1 MTALRGDW
9 IFPTRIHF
17 GAGRLAE
24 LPRLAQGLGLTH
36 LLIVTDRG
44 LVATGIPQAVRDSL
58 AAGGIAATV
67 HAEIGENPTTEHV
80 VVAAAAFDDAGCD
93 GVVALGGGSGLDA
106 GKAAALHARN
116 PGSLL
121 RFAWPN
127 EVRDAVPAAPVIAIP
142 TTAGT
147 GAEAE
152 ASSMITDGGVK
163 YAIAHPT
170 MLPRAVLADP
180 QLTAALPP
188 RLTAATGMDAMS
200 HNLEALCV
208 DSFHPMADALA
219 LKGIEFGARYLPR
232 AVADGGDEEA
242 RAYLMVAAIMGAT
255 AFGKGLGAMHALSH
269 AIGGRLGAHHGT
281 TNAVLMPYVLA
292 FNGPALK
299 EKLERVAA
307 ALGLPGRGA
316 APLVAWTRRLNATL
330 GIPASLAALGVTPAH
345 IDDLA
350 PLAAKDGCA
359 ATNPVPLTEAAC
371 RRLLEQAISGDEP
384 AA

>member
-1 MTALRGDW
+1 
-9 IFPTRIHF
+9 
-17 GAGRLAE
+17 
-24 LPRLAQGLGLTH
+24 
-36 LLIVTDRG
+36 
-44 LVATGIPQAVRDSL
+44 
-58 AAGGIAATV
+58 
-67 HAEIGENPTTEHV
+67 
-80 VVAAAAFDDAGCD
+80 
-93 GVVALGGGSGLDA
+93 
-106 GKAAALHARN
+106 
-116 PGSLL
+116 
-121 RFAWPN
+121 
-127 EVRDAVPAAPVIAIP
+127 
-142 TTAGT
+142 
-147 GAEAE
+147 
-152 ASSMITDGGVK
+152 
-163 YAIAHPT
+163 
-170 MLPRAVLADP
+170 
-180 QLTAALPP
+180 
-188 RLTAATGMDAMS
+188 
-200 HNLEALCV
+200 
-208 DSFHPMADALA
+208 
-219 LKGIEFGARYLPR
+219 
-232 AVADGGDEEA
+232 
-242 RAYLMVAAIMGAT
+242 MVAAIMGAT

>member
-1 MTALRGDW
+1 MAALRGDW

-36 LLIVTDRG
+36 VLIVTDRG
-44 LVATGIPQAVRDSL
+44 LVATGIPQAVEDTL
-58 AAGGIAATV
+58 TAGGVAATV
-67 HAEIGENPTTEHV
+67 HAEIAENPTTEHV
-80 VVAAAAFDDAGCD
+80 VAAAAAFEEAGCD

-106 GKAAALHARN
+106 GKAAALFARN
-116 PGSLL
+116 SGSLL

-127 EVRDAVPAAPVIAIP
+127 EVHGAVPAVPVIAIP

-147 GAEAE
+147 GAEVE
-152 ASSMITDGGVK
+152 MSSMITDGGVK

-170 MLPRAVLADP
+170 MLPRVVLADP
-180 QLTAALPP
+180 LLTLALPP

-208 DSFHPMADALA
+208 DSFHPMADVIA
-219 LKGIEFGARYLPR
+219 LKGIELGAAYLPR
-232 AVADGGDEEA
+232 AVADGRDEEA

-255 AFGKGLGAMHALSH
+255 AFGKGLGGMHALSH
-269 AIGGRLGAHHGT
+269 AIGGRLGTHHGT

-292 FNGPALK
+292 FNGPALT
-299 EKLERVAA
+299 EKLDRIAA

-316 APLVAWTRRLNATL
+316 APLVGWARRLNATL
-330 GIPASLAALGVTPAH
+330 GIPASLAALGVTPDR

-350 PLAAKDGCA
+350 PIAAKDGCA

-371 RRLLEQAISGDEP
+371 RSLLEVAITGEEP
-384 AA
+384 AV